1 MNRKYKYRNSETIRF
16 VIFKSNKTH
25 KNHMKHTILIVSLL
39 LLVASC
45 STSRYLLTDKG
56 NDRYFLQKCIDD
68 SAKTGI
74 ISKTPLLVIDGHPF
88 RYDVELK
95 KQKLNLSRN
104 NITQIYIL
112 KIQNAVNIYGEPGKK
127 GVVLIS
133 TTALKQVRGNN
144 SNDNILVLLEGNKI
158 SYEDMKKI
166 DPMDIESVDIVKSK
180 SEILKY
186 TSNAYD
192 GVIVIKLKKG
202 GK

>member
-1 MNRKYKYRNSETIRF
+1 
-16 VIFKSNKTH
+16 
-25 KNHMKHTILIVSLL
+25 MKHISLIVCLL

-56 NDRYFLQKCIDD
+56 NDRYFLQRDIDD

-74 ISKTPLLVIDGHPF
+74 ISKTPMLVIDGHPF

-104 NITQIYIL
+104 SITQICIL
-112 KIQNAVNIYGEPGKK
+112 KKQLAVSIYGEPGRK

-133 TTALKQVRGNN
+133 TTALKQVRAEN
-144 SNDNILVLLEGNKI
+144 SNDNILVLLDGNKI

-166 DPMDIESVDIVKSK
+166 NPMDIEAIEVVKTK
-180 SEILKY
+180 SEIKKY
-186 TSNAYD
+186 TIDAYD
-192 GVIVIKLKKG
+192 GVIVIKLKK
-202 GK
+202 KSI